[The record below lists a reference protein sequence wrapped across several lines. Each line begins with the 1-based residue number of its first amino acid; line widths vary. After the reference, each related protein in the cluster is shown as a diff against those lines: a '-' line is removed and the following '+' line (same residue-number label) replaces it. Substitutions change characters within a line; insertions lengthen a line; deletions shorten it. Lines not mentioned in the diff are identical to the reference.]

1 MCVRRHRE
9 VSKSPRNCS
18 GLFRARKGMMLLLEG
33 SMLRG
38 EGAGISGVGPV
49 AALDSAQRKASPGGW
64 QSTFPLGPVLGPLA
78 LSVFYFK
85 GSRGL
90 PWWSSV

>member
-33 SMLRG
+33 SMLG
-38 EGAGISGVGPV
+38 EEHAGVSGLWTG
-49 AALDSAQRKASPGGW
+49 AALRLEGLLLEGG
-64 QSTFPLGPVLGPLA
+64 
-78 LSVFYFK
+78 
-85 GSRGL
+85 
-90 PWWSSV
+90 